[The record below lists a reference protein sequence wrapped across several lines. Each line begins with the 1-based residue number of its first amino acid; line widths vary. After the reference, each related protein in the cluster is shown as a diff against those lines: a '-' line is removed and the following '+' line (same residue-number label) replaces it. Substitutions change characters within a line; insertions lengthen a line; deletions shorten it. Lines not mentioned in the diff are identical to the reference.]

1 MKLETC
7 SCSALLRALN
17 SWRPP
22 YCPPP
27 LPPTSLAR
35 VPFYNGKG
43 SEQWCLAEKLKENM
57 ANLGARSSP
66 RPARAH
72 LPRTASDA
80 QPPSVAP
87 FPKHCFLR

>member
-1 MKLETC
+1 MLC
-7 SCSALLRALN
+7 CSARSQLLA
-17 SWRPP
+17 PP
-22 YCPPP
+22 LLPPTPYPPP
-27 LPPTSLAR
+27 LPPTTSLAR

-57 ANLGARSSP
+57 ANLGARISP
-66 RPARAH
+66 RPARAR

-87 FPKHCFLR
+87 CPKHCFLR

>member
-1 MKLETC
+1 
-7 SCSALLRALN
+7 
-17 SWRPP
+17 
-22 YCPPP
+22 
-27 LPPTSLAR
+27 
-35 VPFYNGKG
+35 YNGKG

-66 RPARAH
+66 RPARARQ
-72 LPRTASDA
+72 PRTASDA